1 MRPNGL
7 MIEGV
12 MNEYE
17 GFGEGEPECS
27 RSIATRF
34 KLGTSEF
41 TGNVKRSKL
50 KLQKCLISKH
60 CKRGI
65 KGDSSACSSAN
76 AILNAIKKQALNC
89 D

>member
-1 MRPNGL
+1 MREMVKVRPNGL

-34 KLGTSEF
+34 KLGTS
-41 TGNVKRSKL
+41 
-50 KLQKCLISKH
+50 
-60 CKRGI
+60 
-65 KGDSSACSSAN
+65 DSSSERASSRGMLSEAS
-76 AILNAIKKQALNC
+76 
-89 D
+89 